1 MKKILI
7 YGYGNPGRQD
17 DGLGILL
24 TEKLEEWATENSY
37 GFLDFDSNYQL
48 NIEDA
53 LKISEYDMV
62 IFADASVEDLSDFA
76 ITRVE
81 PCQKT
86 EFTMH
91 AMTPGFVLHLCHSLY
106 NKYPKTYLVHL
117 KGFEFDFLG
126 ELTDQANEN
135 LNRAFNFFVE
145 LLSKKEDTIVLLEQ
159 NIIEQDIVIKTNI
172 S

>member
-1 MKKILI
+1 LKKILI

-24 TEKLEEWATENSY
+24 TEKLEEWATKN
-37 GFLDFDSNYQL
+37 GHDFLDFDSNYQL

-53 LKISEYDMV
+53 LEISEYDLV
-62 IFADASVEDLSDFA
+62 IFADASIEDLSDYA

-91 AMTPGFVLHLCHSLY
+91 AMTPAFVLHLCQSLY
-106 NKYPKTYLVHL
+106 NKYPKTFLMHL
-117 KGFEFDFLG
+117 KGYEFDFLG
-126 ELTDQANEN
+126 KLTDQAKEN
-135 LNRAFNFFVE
+135 LNGAFKFFVE
-145 LLSKKEDTIVLLEQ
+145 LFSRKEDTIVLLEQ
-159 NIIEQDIVIKTNI
+159 NIIEQEKVIKTDL